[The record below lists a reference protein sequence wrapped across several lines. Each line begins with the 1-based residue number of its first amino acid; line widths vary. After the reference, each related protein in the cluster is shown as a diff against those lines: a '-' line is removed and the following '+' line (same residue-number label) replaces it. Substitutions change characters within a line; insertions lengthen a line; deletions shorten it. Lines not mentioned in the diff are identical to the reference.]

1 MKLNKWTL
9 GLAALGLVSLTS
21 ARAEEAKTTPLLTAL
36 SATTISGYVDTSM
49 EWNPGTGNA
58 NPAPYAFNKG
68 KQDGFNLDSVDIRI
82 AKPLEEGQWS
92 SGYVVDLLFGPD
104 SANVTGEG
112 VAGSSSSIGEHVRNA
127 YVNLRMPVGN
137 GLDWKIGRFDSPLGY
152 ESTDAYKD
160 PNFTRSYGYTF
171 EPTEMT
177 GVLAEYRIT
186 ESVAISA
193 GVANT
198 VTTGP
203 INSRGNAPA
212 ESSKAWIG
220 MVNLTAPESWGAI
233 GGSGLYFGTLYG
245 PSFGSD
251 GHQRWE
257 NYAGATIKTPVQ
269 GLTLGVAWDDIHKM
283 DVAGNDTGYN
293 MAVAGYASFKFTD
306 KASLHIRGEYAR
318 GAGLGALAD
327 AANGTGGVD
336 SSGNVAFGN
345 PLHKVIAV
353 TGTFQYD
360 LWQNVISR
368 LEVRWDHAAD
378 GSHPF
383 GGTGN
388 SAAQSFDEGN
398 LAAAPDQVFNAG
410 GGKKNEVTV
419 AANFIFK
426 F

>member
-21 ARAEEAKTTPLLTAL
+21 VARADEAKTTPLLTAL

-49 EWNPGTGNA
+49 EWNPGTGNLS
-58 NPAPYAFNKG
+58 PAPFKFNAG
-68 KQDGFNLDSVDIRI
+68 KQDGFNVDSVNLRI

-92 SGYVVDLLFGPD
+92 SGYVVDLMFGPD
-104 SANVTGEG
+104 TSLTTGEG
-112 VAGSSSSIGEHVRNA
+112 GGVNSGIAEHVRQA

-152 ESTDAYKD
+152 ESVDGYKD
-160 PNFTRSYGYTF
+160 PNFTRSYGFTF
-171 EPTEMT
+171 EPSEQT

-186 ESVAISA
+186 ESVAISG

-233 GGSGLYFGTLYG
+233 GGSGLYFGSEYG
-245 PSFGSD
+245 PSFAAD
-251 GHQRWE
+251 GKQRWH
-257 NYAGATIKTPVQ
+257 NYVGATIKTPVQ
-269 GLTLGVAWDDIHKM
+269 GLTLGASWDDIHKL
-283 DVAGNDTGYN
+283 DVAGVDTGYN

-306 KASLHIRGEYAR
+306 KASLHVRGEYAR

-327 AANGTGGVD
+327 AFNGTTFVDYGTSGV
-336 SSGNVAFGN
+336 GGN
-345 PLHKVIAV
+345 PLRKVIAL

-368 LEVRWDHAAD
+368 LEVRWDHQAD
-378 GSHPF
+378 GNPAAF
-383 GGTGN
+383 GGT
-388 SAAQSFDEGN
+388 SE
-398 LAAAPDQVFNAG
+398 AAAFNPDFGSAPAIADIKG
-410 GGKKNEVTV
+410 TKKNEVLV
-419 AANFIFK
+419 AANLIFK